1 MDTDTLHALLQNQQ
15 ALQAAIQGLV
25 AQMAAAPTHASASAS
40 KDVISRPT
48 PFKTGTKD
56 ARRFIS
62 AFTLWARS
70 KGSPLN
76 LNGVPDQKQWI
87 SSALSFLEG
96 DAALW
101 AVPHLQ
107 AIESHHQ
114 DASTP
119 FPFSSTWAVFVETFN
134 RRFQAGDDITQAKK
148 ELVQLSQGR
157 KTVAQ
162 YAADF
167 QEIAGRT
174 KWSDGD
180 LKDRFEDG
188 LADAV
193 HEWLSIAK
201 LTKEPATLQELIDL
215 ASRWDYSIRNGRSR
229 GTAPRPQHRAAP
241 ADPIAMEI
249 DASRPSP
256 TGPNGR
262 SYEDFVKAMRGKC
275 FGCGGGGH
283 GRKDCTRAN
292 STCSFCGRKGHHDK
306 ICRDRFMGF
315 ERGRGLAPCRQRVAA
330 SMEEEFSLFPDQPDT
345 PRPPTSSSTTTEL
358 GQLQNTM
365 AEQNRILTT
374 LAQARP
380 SRSSF

>member
-1 MDTDTLHALLQNQQ
+1 M
-15 ALQAAIQGLV
+15 
-25 AQMAAAPTHASASAS
+25 
-40 KDVISRPT
+40 
-48 PFKTGTKD
+48 
-56 ARRFIS
+56 
-62 AFTLWARS
+62 
-70 KGSPLN
+70 
-76 LNGVPDQKQWI
+76 
-87 SSALSFLEG
+87 
-96 DAALW
+96 
-101 AVPHLQ
+101 
-107 AIESHHQ
+107 AIELHHQ
-114 DASTP
+114 NSGNP
-119 FPFSSTWAVFVETFN
+119 FPFASTWALFVETFN
-134 RRFQAGDDITQAKK
+134 RRFQAGDDVTQSKK
-148 ELVQLSQGR
+148 ELVQLTQGR

-241 ADPIAMEI
+241 ADPMAMEI

-315 ERGRGLAPCRQRVAA
+315 ERGRGLAPRRQRVAA

-365 AEQNRILTT
+365 VEQNRILAT
-374 LAQARP
+374 LAQARS

>member
-1 MDTDTLHALLQNQQ
+1 
-15 ALQAAIQGLV
+15 
-25 AQMAAAPTHASASAS
+25 MAAAPAPASASAS
-40 KDVISRPT
+40 KDTISRPS
-48 PFKTGTKD
+48 PFKTGAKD

-76 LNGVPDQKQWI
+76 NNGVPDQKQWI
-87 SSALSFLEG
+87 SSALSFLEA

-101 AVPHLQ
+101 AVPHLMV
-107 AIESHHQ
+107 IESHHQ
-114 DASTP
+114 NSSNP
-119 FPFSSTWAVFVETFN
+119 FPFASTWASFVETFN
-134 RRFQAGDDITQAKK
+134 RRFQAGDDVTQSKK
-148 ELVQLSQGR
+148 ELVQLTQGR

-201 LTKEPATLQELIDL
+201 LTKEPKTLQELIDL
-215 ASRWDYSIRNGRSR
+215 ASRWDYSIRNSRAR
-229 GTAPRPQHRAAP
+229 GTAPRPQTRTAP
-241 ADPIAMEI
+241 VDPMAMEI

-283 GRKDCTRAN
+283 RRRDCTRAN
-292 STCSFCGRKGHHDK
+292 TTCSFCSRKGHHDK

-315 ERGRGLAPCRQRVAA
+315 ERGRGLAPRRQRVAA
-330 SMEEEFSLFPDQPDT
+330 SIEQEEFSLFSEPAA
-345 PRPPTSSSTTTEL
+345 PPSRAPASSEL
-358 GQLQNTM
+358 HQLQTTM
-365 AEQNRILTT
+365 AKQNRILAT

-380 SRSSF
+380 QSSF

>member
-1 MDTDTLHALLQNQQ
+1 MDTDTINALIQNQQ

-25 AQMAAAPTHASASAS
+25 AQMANTPTYASASAS
-40 KDVISRPT
+40 KDAISRPT
-48 PFKTGTKD
+48 PFKTGAKD

-76 LNGVPDQKQWI
+76 NNGVPDQKQWI
-87 SSALSFLEG
+87 SSALSFLEV

-101 AVPHLQ
+101 AVPHLM
-107 AIESHHQ
+107 AIELHHQ
-114 DASTP
+114 NSGNP
-119 FPFSSTWAVFVETFN
+119 FPFASTWASFVETFN
-134 RRFQAGDDITQAKK
+134 RRFQAGDDVTQSKK
-148 ELVQLSQGR
+148 ELVQLTQGR

-229 GTAPRPQHRAAP
+229 GTAPRPQHCAAP
-241 ADPIAMEI
+241 ADPMAMEI
-249 DASRPSP
+249 DASCPSP

-275 FGCGGGGH
+275 FGCRGGGH

-315 ERGRGLAPCRQRVAA
+315 ERGRGLAPRRQRVAA
-330 SMEEEFSLFPDQPDT
+330 SMEEEFSLFPDQSDT
-345 PRPPTSSSTTTEL
+345 PRPSTSSSTTTEL

-365 AEQNRILTT
+365 AEQNRILAT

>member
-1 MDTDTLHALLQNQQ
+1 MPQLVHLRMPSPAPPLSRQ
-15 ALQAAIQGLV
+15 AR
-25 AQMAAAPTHASASAS
+25 
-40 KDVISRPT
+40 KT
-48 PFKTGTKD
+48 PVDSFLPSLYG
-56 ARRFIS
+56 
-62 AFTLWARS
+62 
-70 KGSPLN
+70 
-76 LNGVPDQKQWI
+76 PDQKGP
-87 SSALSFLEG
+87 LLT
-96 DAALW
+96 LW
-101 AVPHLQ
+101 AVPYLQ
-107 AIESHHQ
+107 AIESHHLNPN
-114 DASTP
+114 SP
-119 FPFSSTWAVFVETFN
+119 FPFSALWATFVETFN
-134 RRFQAGDDITQAKK
+134 RRFQAGDDVTQSKK

-229 GTAPRPQHRAAP
+229 GNIPRPATRHVQI
-241 ADPIAMEI
+241 DPMAMEI

-262 SYEDFVKAMRGKC
+262 SFEDFVKAMRGKC
-275 FGCGGGGH
+275 FGCGAGGH

-306 ICRDRFMGF
+306 ICRDRFMGY
-315 ERGRGLAPCRQRVAA
+315 ERGRGLAPRRQRVAA
-330 SMEEEFSLFPDQPDT
+330 TIEEEFSLFPDQT
-345 PRPPTSSSTTTEL
+345 IASSSSPPSSLTAAMDL
-358 GQLQNTM
+358 GQLQSTM
-365 AEQNRILTT
+365 AEQNRILAT
-374 LAQARP
+374 LAKAR
-380 SRSSF
+380 SQQSSF